1 MQNLFKNKK
10 KLLLV
15 ILVGLS
21 IVSLLFIFGQVSN
34 NKTGTTP
41 PKNLTQATYDSITPG
56 VSTIDDVTSKL
67 GKPINTD
74 PNSLEFKSLSPNRNN
89 QVNIN
94 QGVVSLVKEIITL
107 KDTRRTTDITKTYG
121 LAQKTL
127 YGPDA
132 GAGFYLFVY
141 PENGIAYIGHPE
153 AGLLLEIWY
162 FPPTNLSNFKAS
174 YADNY
179 SESYQPKPDRFD

>member
-1 MQNLFKNKK
+1 MLAF
-10 KLLLV
+10 
-15 ILVGLS
+15 LS
-21 IVSLLFIFGQVSN
+21 IFSLLFIFGQISN
-34 NKTGTTP
+34 NKTPTP
-41 PKNLTQATYDSITPG
+41 TPQNLNQATYNSITPG
-56 VSTIDDVTSKL
+56 VSTKDDVTGKL

-74 PNSLEFKSLSPNRNN
+74 PNLLEFKSLNPNINN
-89 QVNIN
+89 QVNID
-94 QGVVSLVKEIITL
+94 QGKVSLIKEIITL
-107 KDTRRTTDITKTYG
+107 SDARRTTDITKTYG
-121 LAQKTL
+121 LAQKIL